1 METAI
6 LEGTSNPKIEN
17 RRKELRSYSHDEL
30 IDIFSTLEPASIEVL
45 QGEVDGCTLAS
56 KGRWGN
62 IITWLSTHTPF
73 PGVWL
78 GKGFTSNRD
87 NTGRGYN
94 RFTLFGIEHRSMR
107 FATGPGLSLV
117 DSKPVMLM
125 DYKPYFNPLGLL
137 SALDEIRQLDDN
149 NYLLCGHWKWPFFGR
164 SQILFYHI
172 YGPLGKFK
180 D

>member
-1 METAI
+1 METVI
-6 LEGTSNPKIEN
+6 LEGAVNLKTEN
-17 RRKELRSYSHDEL
+17 RRKELCSYSYGEL
-30 IDIFSTLEPASIEVL
+30 INLFCTLEPASIDVL

-56 KGRWGN
+56 KGRWGGVIN
-62 IITWLSTHTPF
+62 WLSTHAPF

-94 RFTLFGIEHRSMR
+94 RFSFFGIEHRSMR

-117 DSKPVMLM
+117 DNKPVMLM
-125 DYKPYFNPLGLL
+125 DYKPYLNPPGLL
-137 SALDEIRQLDDN
+137 SALDEIRQLDEN
-149 NYLLCGHWKWPFFGR
+149 NYLLCGHWKWPFFGK
-164 SQILFYHI
+164 SQFFFYHI
-172 YGPLGKFK
+172 YGPLGKFN